1 MICLISVP
9 SKFSQPP
16 PPLQRVSML
25 FIQVEM
31 DQYRISDPVCVAR
44 MSIFC
49 LYLYPYRRRLLQG
62 LGVLIAKKRLHS
74 KSVIADHLESEKRN
88 KGFILFQTLPRGS
101 QKLKIKCQIGNYQP
115 KISLK
120 IMTETNLLSKHLIA
134 ISIGCCSISNIDY

>member
-1 MICLISVP
+1 MFKKKITYVMICLISVP
-9 SKFSQPP
+9 SKFSQLP

-62 LGVLIAKKRLHS
+62 LGVLITKKRLHS
-74 KSVIADHLESEKRN
+74 KSVITDHLESEKIKIN
-88 KGFILFQTLPRGS
+88 KLVIYSIYLIEKGSLILMILFLFRKDMFPICTATTTPEVS
-101 QKLKIKCQIGNYQP
+101 
-115 KISLK
+115 SL
-120 IMTETNLLSKHLIA
+120 
-134 ISIGCCSISNIDY
+134 GFCSL